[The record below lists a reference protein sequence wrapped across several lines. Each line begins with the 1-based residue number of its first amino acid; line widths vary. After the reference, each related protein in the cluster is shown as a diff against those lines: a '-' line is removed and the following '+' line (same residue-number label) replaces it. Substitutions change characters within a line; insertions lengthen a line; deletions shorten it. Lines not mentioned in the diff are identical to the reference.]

1 MRSSWTCGAVHVRV
15 PHQPDWEHLP
25 PLRRTPAPSHG
36 AGLPDSGDKS
46 ITALHAAAVGR
57 GVPTARLVTEVTR
70 GGNCA
75 SFRPSGRQLAALTE
89 LSRIQEELHSALAGG
104 ASIRDLLRVTLA
116 ALPVPALPD
125 GEAERARTEAV
136 DALCRAAAEHDT
148 SYAKGGRGDAGG
160 GGGGGAAGGGAAG
173 GGAAAGGAVAA
184 LTEDAVASLETF
196 LMARAVGGGGAESG
210 ASRGVTLSTVHQA
223 KGLEWKVVWIA
234 GTEDG
239 SFPHARGLREALTP
253 HAAAEV
259 SAATSP
265 RAATRTPCHDAPAT
279 PS

>member
-1 MRSSWTCGAVHVRV
+1 M
-15 PHQPDWEHLP
+15 
-25 PLRRTPAPSHG
+25 
-36 AGLPDSGDKS
+36 
-46 ITALHAAAVGR
+46 
-57 GVPTARLVTEVTR
+57 PTARLVTEVTR

-160 GGGGGAAGGGAAG
+160 GGGGGAAGGGA
-173 GGAAAGGAVAA
+173 VAA